1 MKKEL
6 LFFTLCFLCLSVQ
19 AEEDPVKK
27 TNIFVRLPE
36 VLDESGKIIDTLTFK
51 DMRKTIEMKV
61 NSFDRAHTCQDYTHC
76 EYFLSTFITGVEKKY
91 ASAYELHG
99 SEGVS
104 HGLNRGEY
112 RLSFFITHYLFY
124 VPLSERQSGSVR
136 LDAKHLVGKTV
147 LEPKSFYGSKG
158 YDEAIKGA
166 TLAHPGTDIIHKL
179 LDDALAV
186 RATIVGIVKN
196 ASGKDVVSIDKG
208 YDDGIAEDQWFDVFL
223 KNADGST
230 GEKLGTIQVESRES
244 HRSVCQLK
252 KNSGT
257 VLSAV
262 RRGTPIVAISREST
276 NIFKKTR
283 EAWRDFKLNGRK
295 E

>member
-6 LFFTLCFLCLSVQ
+6 LFFTLCLFCLCVQ
-19 AEEDPVKK
+19 AEKDPVRK
-27 TNIFVRLPE
+27 TNVLVRLPE
-36 VLDESGKIIDTLTFK
+36 VLDEKGHIIDTLTFK
-51 DMRKTIEMKV
+51 DMRRTIEMKV
-61 NSFDRAHTCQDYTHC
+61 NTFDRAKACRDIKQC
-76 EYFLSTFITGVEKKY
+76 EYFLSTFITAYQKKY

-104 HGLNRGEY
+104 HGLNKGEY
-112 RLSFFITHYLFY
+112 QVGFYITHYLFY
-124 VPLSERQSGSVR
+124 VPFSERQSDSIK

-147 LEPKSFYGSKG
+147 LEPKSFSGLRNYE
-158 YDEAIKGA
+158 EAIQSA
-166 TLAHPGTDIIHKL
+166 TLTHPGTDLIHNL
-179 LDDALAV
+179 LDKALAV
-186 RATIVGIVKN
+186 RATIIGTGKN
-196 ASGKDVVSIDKG
+196 EKGKDVVYIDKG
-208 YDDGIAEDQWFDVFL
+208 YEDGIADDQWFDVFQ

-230 GEKLGTIQVESRES
+230 GGLIGTLQAENREA

-252 KNSGT
+252 KNPGD

-262 RRGTPIVAISREST
+262 RRGTPIIIISREST

-283 EAWRDFKLNGRK
+283 AAWRDFKLNGRK